1 MLLCSFCSIA
11 AYAQDFEPIALDKT
25 NFDEDAL
32 ITWLK
37 NNADRNH
44 NEFID
49 EDEFNDGNER
59 LSKIDLS
66 EQGISSLKGIGLITP
81 LKELN
86 CTDNNLQEVDLSSN
100 VNLGILIINGNQLT
114 SLDLSNNTLLERLV
128 CSGNQLTSL
137 DLSNNTMINWLEC
150 DYNQLTSLD
159 LSNNTM
165 IEMLDCGSNHLTSL
179 DLSQHTKLWH
189 LICNNQS
196 VDLGTVSAA
205 GFTIDGLDMSR
216 VSIVSGGT
224 IANGMFIPD
233 NGSTEIKYIYDTKSA
248 VAPSETS
255 TFDVTLTFECD
266 YTSTTPT
273 AVDTVNAE
281 KSGKTIKTIE
291 NGRVVIIRDGKKYD
305 LSGREL

>member
-1 MLLCSFCSIA
+1 MKQFIMLLCSFCSIA

-49 EDEFNDGNER
+49 EDEFNDGNEG

-66 EQGISSLKGIGLITP
+66 WQGISSLKGIGLITP
-81 LKELN
+81 LKELT
-86 CTDNNLQEVDLSSN
+86 CMINNLQEVDLSSN
-100 VNLGILIINGNQLT
+100 VNLENFIISANHLT
-114 SLDLSNNTLLERLV
+114 SLN
-128 CSGNQLTSL
+128 
-137 DLSNNTMINWLEC
+137 LSNNTMINRLDC
-150 DYNQLTSLD
+150 DRNHLTSLD

-165 IEMLDCGSNHLTSL
+165 IEMLDCSHNHLTSL
-179 DLSQHTKLWH
+179 DLSQHTKLWY
-189 LICNNQS
+189 LICDNQS

-255 TFDVTLTFECD
+255 TFDVTLTFKCD

-273 AVDTVNAE
+273 AIDAINAE
-281 KSGKTIKTIE
+281 KSGKTIKTLE
-291 NGRVVIIRDGKKYD
+291 NGRVVIIRDDKKYD
-305 LSGREL
+305 LTGREL